1 MRETLLEFFKKTGR
15 PHRLEE
21 ILRRFGLEK
30 REAKAYLRGLVRE
43 GLLEKKGSQ
52 YFLPARVQGPISLHR
67 DGYGFVRLP
76 EKDLFI
82 PPGYTKDAWPEDL
95 VEARLMPPGRD
106 GKPWGVVERVLKRAR
121 ERVVGTLDF
130 RRGYAVLLPD
140 EPGLP
145 ELRLLPEGLHGLK
158 RGSRIVV
165 KVHYDRRPYGEFLEY
180 LGEGDAPETETEA
193 VIAKYGLRAEFPEE
207 VLKEAEAIP
216 LEIPEAELRRR
227 EDFRSLRVFTIDGV
241 DAKDFD
247 DAIHVERLPQGYR
260 LGVHIADVSH
270 YVKEGSALDQEALV
284 RGTSV
289 YLPGRVLPML
299 PERLSNGVCS
309 LKPHEDRLVLSVL
322 VDLDENLEVKR
333 ARFAEG
339 VIRSV
344 ARLTYTEVEA
354 FAEGYGLPEEHAFL
368 AEDLRLLLDLTGRLR
383 QKRLQA
389 GSLDFSFPE
398 VKVEVED
405 GTLHLIPQ
413 EEPRARG
420 LIEELMLLAN
430 RLVAEHLVKKGLPG
444 LFRVHEEP
452 LEEAYGKLRTALAR
466 LGYTLPEK
474 LSSKALQRVLLE
486 AKGRPEEPV
495 VANLV
500 LRSLRL
506 ARYAAENLG
515 HFGLAMEHY
524 LHFTSPIR
532 RYPDLVVHRVLK
544 AVLRRT
550 LTPAKK
556 ARWQETFPAMAEHAS
571 EMERKAEAA
580 ERELTKYYMAKWAE
594 LHLGERFLGKVTGVA
609 SFGAFVMLRNG
620 VEGLVRLEALGPY
633 TYSEEAMALL
643 GPKGK
648 RIRLGD
654 EMEVVIAAAHPR
666 LRQVDFVPYVEEKAK
681 GEGKVAKKGKEV
693 EMRKVVG
700 PPKER
705 SRDDR
710 PERATVNTVYF
721 GEWAPREEKAGMHRP
736 VDTRAKRR
744 RRRR

>member
-1 MRETLLEFFKKTGR
+1 MRETLLEFFKKTGK

-30 REAKAYLRGLVRE
+30 REAKAYLKALVRE
-43 GLLEKKGSQ
+43 GLLEKRGSQ
-52 YFLPARVQGPISLHR
+52 YFLPPKVVGPISLHR

-82 PPGYTKDAWPEDL
+82 PPGYTLDAWPEDV

-106 GKPWGVVERVLKRAR
+106 GRPFGVVERVIKRAR
-121 ERVVGTLDF
+121 DRVVGTLDF
-130 RRGYAVLLPD
+130 RRGYAVLVPD

-145 ELRLLPEGLHGLK
+145 ELRLLPEGLEGLK
-158 RGSRIVV
+158 RGSRIVAQ
-165 KVHYDRRPYGEFLEY
+165 VHYEKRPYGTFLEY

-216 LEIPEAELRRR
+216 LEIPEAELERRQ
-227 EDFRSLRVFTIDGV
+227 DFRALRVFTIDGV

-247 DAIHVERLPQGYR
+247 DAIHIERLPRGYR
-260 LGVHIADVSH
+260 VGVHIADVSH
-270 YVKEGSALDQEALV
+270 YVKEGSALDQEAFL

-309 LKPHEDRLVLSVL
+309 LRPGEDRLTLSVL
-322 VDLDENLEVKR
+322 FDLTEDLKVR
-333 ARFAEG
+333 RVRFAEG

-354 FAEGYGLPEEHAFL
+354 FAEGFGLPEAHAFL

-383 QKRLQA
+383 EKRLAA
-389 GSLDFSFPE
+389 GALDFSFPE
-398 VKVEVED
+398 VKVEVEA
-405 GTLHLIPQ
+405 GTPHLIPQ
-413 EEPRARG
+413 EEPRARS

-430 RLVAEHLVKKGLPG
+430 QAVAEHLVKKGLPG

-452 LEEAYGKLRTALAR
+452 LEEAYGKLRLALAR
-466 LGYTLPEK
+466 LGYALPEGV
-474 LSSKALQRVLLE
+474 SSQALQRALLQ

-544 AVLRRT
+544 AALRRT
-550 LTPAKK
+550 LTPARK
-556 ARWQETFPAMAEHAS
+556 ARWLETFPAIAEHAS

-594 LHLGERFLGKVTGVA
+594 LHVGERFLGKVTGVA
-609 SFGAFVMLRNG
+609 NFGAFVMLKNG

-633 TYSEEAMALL
+633 TYSEEALALV

-654 EMEVVIAAAHPR
+654 EMEVVIAAANPR
-666 LRQVDFVPYVEEKAK
+666 LRQIDLLPYREEEAPKK
-681 GEGKVAKKGKEV
+681 GAMGKEV
-693 EMRKVVG
+693 DMRKVVG
-700 PPKER
+700 PPKEKA
-705 SRDDR
+705 RDTR
-710 PERATVNTVYF
+710 PERATVETVYF
-721 GEWAPREEKAGMHRP
+721 GEWAPKEGREARP
-736 VDTRAKRR
+736 LDSRARR
-744 RRRR
+744 RRRRR